1 MNYHKITKFDV
12 DNGQGIR
19 TVLWVSGCS
28 HNCYQCHNPQT
39 HDVNSGIL
47 FDNSAMTEL
56 LNSLNYEYVKG
67 ITFSGGDPLHI
78 NNRKTIAEISS
89 KIKELY
95 PNKDQWLYTGYT
107 FEQILKSKE
116 MTDVIKYID
125 VLIDGKFEF
134 AKRDISLKWRGS
146 SNQRII
152 DVQNSLK
159 KEDVVLYD
167 E

>member
-78 NNRKTIAEISS
+78 NNRKTIAEISY

-116 MTDVIKYID
+116 MTDVIKYTD
-125 VLIDGKFEF
+125 VLIDGRFEF

-152 DVQNSLK
+152 DVQNTLK
-159 KEDVVLYD
+159 KGRIIIYE
-167 E
+167 

>member
-28 HNCYQCHNPQT
+28 HNCYKCHNPQT
-39 HDVNSGIL
+39 HNVNSGRF

-67 ITFSGGDPLHI
+67 ITFSGGDPLHT
-78 NNRKTIAEISS
+78 NNRKTIAEISY

-125 VLIDGKFEF
+125 VLIDGKFEL
-134 AKRDISLKWRGS
+134 AKREISLKWRGS

-159 KEDVVLYD
+159 KGRIIIYE
-167 E
+167 

>member
-1 MNYHKITKFDV
+1 MNYHKIVKNDML
-12 DNGQGIR
+12 NGQGIR

-28 HNCYQCHNPQT
+28 HNCYKCHNPQT
-39 HDVNSGIL
+39 HDVNSGIF

-78 NNRKTIAEISS
+78 NNRKTIAEISY

-116 MTDVIKYID
+116 MTGVIKHID
-125 VLIDGKFEF
+125 ILIDGRFEF

-152 DVQNSLK
+152 DVQNTLK
-159 KEDVVLYD
+159 KGRIIIYE
-167 E
+167 